1 VCRIMSN
8 LKHLELWTPDE
19 GLDCELDDSDWGGGV
34 LDPPQLAG
42 FQFRRCG
49 LLPWIQSVL
58 YKEDTTEDT
67 CVSIIHQWAV
77 EEFFIVPVCVTLCV
91 KICETLCETFV
102 ALNTK
107 FRRDCL

>member
-34 LDPPQLAG
+34 PDPPQLAG

-58 YKEDTTEDT
+58 YNKT
-67 CVSIIHQWAV
+67 H
-77 EEFFIVPVCVTLCV
+77 VCQ
-91 KICETLCETFV
+91 
-102 ALNTK
+102 
-107 FRRDCL
+107 